1 MGAAALFEKAP
12 FGVVRE
18 EVVKEP
24 VELEV
29 VVVGD
34 ERELEEACSV
44 GASPG
49 ACVAGRPV
57 TAGMPYASSA
67 PALRGT
73 LLLGSLASVGPLLVC
88 ESGTVEAGGVA
99 IARRGKGYISIYIR
113 AQAC

>member
-18 EVVKEP
+18 EAVKEP

-29 VVVGD
+29 VVPG
-34 ERELEEACSV
+34 EELVVACSV

-49 ACVAGRPV
+49 ACSGVRPK

-67 PALRGT
+67 PAVRGT
-73 LLLGSLASVGPLLVC
+73 LLFGSWASVGPLLVTV
-88 ESGTVEAGGVA
+88 SGSVTGGVA
-99 IARRGKGYISIYIR
+99 IVPMSGLYILIYGSRRVR
-113 AQAC
+113 